1 MRSQIFCLTVNGTS
15 QEPTFRRLQVEM
27 FLQFL
32 LNIVCAHRSPIWTSM
47 SSFAMCTVHLC
58 YANFKGIKGAASIGR
73 ERSCLYSLPQWRSP
87 PLSTVASMST
97 HPCAVRLQFLFLFIY
112 LFKCMKSFKSK
123 WREWSHFFIFFRT
136 FMLEWNNYRT
146 WWKMGS
152 RGALEKTCGSH
163 FCDRPHCKLRQGWE
177 NLKINGATKKMC
189 SSCIKGGPAIRYNS
203 RFSNSARIRVCNKMK
218 SRMYPCFWQ
227 ISNSSGTS
235 SELSTVRV
243 KKKIAVCVR
252 DWCYSVFFVC
262 NLSWL
267 KTWQIGLNSA
277 FYYTWTA
284 SHSWP
289 NLVLA

>member
-123 WREWSHFFIFFRT
+123 WREWSHFFFF
-136 FMLEWNNYRT
+136 
-146 WWKMGS
+146 
-152 RGALEKTCGSH
+152 
-163 FCDRPHCKLRQGWE
+163 
-177 NLKINGATKKMC
+177 
-189 SSCIKGGPAIRYNS
+189 
-203 RFSNSARIRVCNKMK
+203 
-218 SRMYPCFWQ
+218 
-227 ISNSSGTS
+227 
-235 SELSTVRV
+235 SELSCWSGIIIEHDEKWVAGGPLRRHV
-243 KKKIAVCVR
+243 DLI
-252 DWCYSVFFVC
+252 FVTGHIV
-262 NLSWL
+262 S
-267 KTWQIGLNSA
+267 
-277 FYYTWTA
+277 
-284 SHSWP
+284 
-289 NLVLA
+289 